1 MFDLNIYMQIV
12 NDKDFPEMRN
22 QFAAWRK
29 RFPMFKHDVQQ
40 IERIVEHHIQEYSR
54 ALVQHRQ
61 THKKNYL
68 EQAQKE
74 IDTINVVLSTVAKL
88 ELMSMLSQR

>member
-1 MFDLNIYMQIV
+1 MEINMKVSSDQ
-12 NDKDFPEMRN
+12 DFANMRK

-29 RFPMFKHDVQQ
+29 RFPLFVHDVRQ
-40 IERIVEHHIQEYSR
+40 IERIVENHIQEYSR
-54 ALVQHRQ
+54 ALVQYRQ

-74 IDTINVVLSTVAKL
+74 IDAINAVLSTVAKL

>member
-1 MFDLNIYMQIV
+1 MKVSSDQ
-12 NDKDFPEMRN
+12 DFADIRN
-22 QFAAWRK
+22 QFNLWRK
-29 RFPMFKHDVQQ
+29 RFPMFKHDVRQ
-40 IERIVEHHIQEYSR
+40 IERIVEQHIQEYSR

-74 IDTINVVLSTVAKL
+74 IDTINVVLSTVEKL
-88 ELMSMLSQR
+88 ELMSMLSQG

>member
-1 MFDLNIYMQIV
+1 MEINMKVSSDQDFANMQ
-12 NDKDFPEMRN
+12 K